1 MTDYFSI
8 APGSS
13 TYTTTSYLPGMG
25 AAGYNNYGTETV
37 TTTTNTSTPVVNTQV
52 LGTGVETNFGTNTA
66 DGYFGG
72 GQAAVN
78 SFGVAAESYGAG
90 TYFGGDSSQVVTT
103 SLPATSTYAE
113 TSVAAAPTY
122 QNYDYQDYSS
132 GLYGYAEPP
141 KKKSLFN
148 LRNILLGCLGLLL
161 LGGLLGG
168 LLWALKRFRKPSL
181 PIVTPAPQPLV
192 PAPILRPGPTTV
204 LIRRD
209 GYSTT
214 PMVLPT
220 KPQSNIITAPTPR
233 LIEVPAPVLKP
244 QVTQITQIPQVVQ
257 LPQVPQVA
265 QVPQVIQLPQVP
277 QVTQVA
283 QVTQVP
289 QFSQEQMNAAIQA
302 AIQSGALIPDDNF
315 ESAVRSAFRPYF
327 SSDEQFSSAL
337 ATALQTAAPSPA
349 SLPTLSAADLQQLSL
364 IAGQTGG
371 ISPSVLTQLGLT
383 PETFELMLKQAVS
396 SGVADQTQLAQ
407 LGLLPGDAG
416 FVNSISQAAARV
428 GNVASN
434 AFGRITGR
442 A

>member
-8 APGSS
+8 APGTS

-25 AAGYNNYGTETV
+25 ATSYNNYGTETV

-52 LGTGVETNFGTNTA
+52 LGTGVETTFGTNTA

-72 GQAAVN
+72 GQAAV
-78 SFGVAAESYGAG
+78 SSYGAAAETYGAG

-103 SLPATSTYAE
+103 NLPATSTYTE

-132 GLYGYAEPP
+132 GLYNYAEPP

-148 LRNILLGCLGLLL
+148 LRNILLGCLSLFL

-168 LLWALKRFRKPSL
+168 LLWALKRFKKPSL
-181 PIVTPAPQPLV
+181 PIVTPTPQPLV

-220 KPQSNIITAPTPR
+220 KPQSNVITAPTPR

-257 LPQVPQVA
+257 LPQVA
-265 QVPQVIQLPQVP
+265 
-277 QVTQVA
+277 QVA
-283 QVTQVP
+283 QVTQVPQFIQLPEVAQVP

-302 AIQSGALIPDDNF
+302 AIQSGALVPDENF

-327 SSDEQFSSAL
+327 SSDEEFSSAQAAAL
-337 ATALQTAAPSPA
+337 RTTAHSAA
-349 SLPTLSAADLQQLSL
+349 SLPVLSAEDIRQLC
-364 IAGQTGG
+364 IVAGQMGG
-371 ISPSVLTQLGLT
+371 VLSPLLIQFGLT
-383 PETFELMLKQAVS
+383 AETFELMLRQAVA
-396 SGVADQTQLAQ
+396 SGIADQSQLAQ
-407 LGLLPGDAG
+407 LGLLPEAPRPIKPTPQTTGG
-416 FVNSISQAAARV
+416 V
-428 GNVASN
+428 SN
-434 AFGRITGR
+434 DTSSAFGKITGR